1 MYEHFTALRE
11 DMDVYDVN
19 GDKVGKTNKMYQPT
33 IVSSTPS
40 TLAEP
45 VGQPFVK
52 IDTGFLGLG
61 KHLYVPASAIADVS
75 GDRVTL
81 NVDKDRFDD
90 LGWDERPDF
99 IDD

>member
-1 MYEHFTALRE
+1 MYEHFTAVRE

-19 GDKVGKTNKMYQPT
+19 GDKIGKTNKLYQPT

-45 VGQPFVK
+45 VGQPFVR
-52 IDTGFLGLG
+52 IETGFLGLG
-61 KHLYVPASAIADVS
+61 KHFYIPATAIADVS

-81 NVDKDRFDD
+81 NVDKDRFDEM
-90 LGWDERPDF
+90 GWDERPDF